1 MNRQRLKTL
10 RNRPW
15 LGGRIPSNILIQFR
29 HTNIYMHIHGLHLRI
44 GAEITITLLRHA
56 GYFFLP
62 KYPFEYV
69 VHMFQMII

>member
-29 HTNIYMHIHGLHLRI
+29 HTNIYMHIHGLHLMI
-44 GAEITITLLRHA
+44 GEESTITLLRQA
-56 GYFFLP
+56 GYFFLRKDP
-62 KYPFEYV
+62 LKYV
-69 VHMFQMII
+69 AHMFQMII